1 MNHLEEP
8 ILTWLQQTI
17 AENSSS
23 VLNETAS
30 CLEFDP
36 EGIQYIKWIYIVF
49 GECVHSAREQASFY
63 IGMLSLFC
71 WILALL
77 PQIIANFKNKDA
89 SSLSIGFLIPS
100 TIGDTCNMIACI
112 LSGQLMTQIFVAT
125 YFVMVDVVI
134 IGQYI
139 FYSLLHMGFWK
150 KWFSKKKK
158 DENLVNTIELNDTH
172 AAADEEHI
180 IFSDDEQHHEDSH
193 ASHQVSL
200 LPNSQNKSKLKVATI
215 TILASVIFVI
225 SFLVLSNRNELNNQI
240 VHQYTGRKLQSLKPE
255 HMTIVKGQE
264 GVPKHNDFVFP
275 PNTTI
280 SMVGF
285 IIGCICSVMYMFS
298 RWPQIYK
305 NFKRQST
312 EGLSKVFFI
321 LAIFGNLFYLI
332 SIWLFSSD
340 GEYLLTRLPWLAE
353 THLNVCL
360 DTFIFCQI
368 IYYSHRKQYKDKVEK
383 LQNAAT
389 VVDSNN
395 NRDSTELHV
404 GLNEK
409 ETISTIAPPSTEN
422 NH

>member
-139 FYSLLHMGFWK
+139 FYSL
-150 KWFSKKKK
+150 
-158 DENLVNTIELNDTH
+158 
-172 AAADEEHI
+172 
-180 IFSDDEQHHEDSH
+180 
-193 ASHQVSL
+193 
-200 LPNSQNKSKLKVATI
+200 KSKLKVATI

-240 VHQYTGRKLQSLKPE
+240 VHQNTGRKLQSLKPE
-255 HMTIVKGQE
+255 HMMIVKGQE

-409 ETISTIAPPSTEN
+409 ETISTIAPSSTEN